1 MRLLDVILPLAI
13 RGAYTYAVSNSM
25 PLPAAGARVL
35 VPLGKK
41 AITGIVLREHTEPIA
56 ESVVLR
62 EIIEVLDVTESV
74 VSERQL
80 QLWQWV
86 ADYYMCTLGEVLA
99 AALPAGILDDNYK
112 ARTTTFI
119 RLHEGINLPQAIATL
134 ARAPKQQHVLEVF
147 GRVSTLNAQRS
158 TLNAHLQQAGTPAYP
173 GTQRSCE
180 KRLLIEQSGESTA
193 IVRALVERG
202 ILDEYEE
209 NTTRLQPYTGQIEPA
224 HPLTAPQQKAKD
236 EIDRY
241 FGSQDPL
248 QLPLQRGKVGEWHSS
263 IENNLSPSLRR
274 EGRGGS
280 DIVLLHGVTS
290 SGKTEVYIHLIQ
302 EQLQRGKQ
310 VLYLVPEIALTT
322 QLTTRLQAVFGSRLL
337 VYHSRFSDAE
347 RVEIYH
353 AVRTAQTPLVV
364 LGARSAVFLP
374 LHDLGLV
381 IVDEEHEASYKQ
393 QEPAP
398 RYHARSV
405 AMMMARWQ
413 GAKVLLG
420 SATPSVETYHN
431 AMTGKYGLVRL
442 SERYAG
448 LQLPQITLIDLKRQ
462 YHRKEM
468 YDHFSD
474 PLVARM
480 QEALASGKQVILFQN
495 RRGYAPLLQ
504 CTACGQTPRC
514 VNCDVP
520 LTLHM
525 RLQEMTCHYCGYH
538 TPIPAQCPACGGKM
552 RVQGFGTERLEEEVQ
567 KLFPEAR
574 VMRMDLDTT
583 RNKNAYQQ
591 IINAMAN
598 HEVDILIGTQMVT
611 KGLHFDDVSLV
622 AVLSADAMLNQP
634 DFRSYERA
642 YQMLEQVAGRAGR
655 KGPQGEVFIQTFEP
669 QNPVLDYVQ
678 HHDYEGLFQT
688 QIAEREMFHYPPF
701 YRMIV
706 LVLKHHNMSRLECA
720 AGVLQERLQQVF
732 GERVSAVVVPQ
743 VSRVR
748 NEYIREIRLRV
759 EATANIRRAKQL
771 LREQINDVQALP
783 DCKGTT
789 ILADVDPL

>member
-1 MRLLDVILPLAI
+1 MVRPGDRTSL
-13 RGAYTYAVSNSM
+13 GAS
-25 PLPAAGARVL
+25 
-35 VPLGKK
+35 LGSSIGD
-41 AITGIVLREHTEPIA
+41 ALRFSP
-56 ESVVLR
+56 
-62 EIIEVLDVTESV
+62 
-74 VSERQL
+74 
-80 QLWQWV
+80 
-86 ADYYMCTLGEVLA
+86 
-99 AALPAGILDDNYK
+99 
-112 ARTTTFI
+112 
-119 RLHEGINLPQAIATL
+119 
-134 ARAPKQQHVLEVF
+134 
-147 GRVSTLNAQRS
+147 
-158 TLNAHLQQAGTPAYP
+158 
-173 GTQRSCE
+173 SCE

-202 ILDEYEE
+202 IFDEYEE
-209 NTTRLQPYTGQIEPA
+209 NTTRLQPFTGNIEPA

-241 FGSQDPL
+241 FGY
-248 QLPLQRGKVGEWHSS
+248 KT
-263 IENNLSPSLRR
+263 PS
-274 EGRGGS
+274 
-280 DIVLLHGVTS
+280 VLLHGVTS

-353 AVRTAQTPLVV
+353 AVRTAQTPIVV

-431 AMTGKYGLVRL
+431 AMSGKYGLVRL

-448 LQLPQITLIDLKRQ
+448 LQLPRISIIDLKRQ

-474 PLVARM
+474 PLVERIR
-480 QEALASGKQVILFQN
+480 QVLASGKQVILFQN

-538 TPIPAQCPACGGKM
+538 APIPAQCPACGGKM
-552 RVQGFGTERLEEEVQ
+552 RVQGFGTERLEEEVK

-655 KGPQGEVFIQTFEP
+655 KGQQGEVFIQTFEP

-678 HHDYEGLFQT
+678 RHDYEGLFQT

-706 LVLKHHNMSRLECA
+706 LVLKHHNQSRLECA
-720 AGVLQERLQQVF
+720 ARVLQERLRQIF

-759 EATANIRRAKQL
+759 EAKANIRRAKQL
-771 LREQINDVQALP
+771 LSEQINFVQSLA

-789 ILADVDPL
+789 ILADVDPS

>member
-1 MRLLDVILPLAI
+1 MPMAI
-13 RGAYTYAVSNSM
+13 RETYTYALPDSM
-25 PLPAAGARVL
+25 PMPAVGARVL

-41 AITGIVLREHTEPIA
+41 VITGIFLREHTEPIA
-56 ESVVLR
+56 EGIALR

-74 VSERQL
+74 VSEQQL
-80 QLWQWV
+80 QLWQWM

-112 ARTTTFI
+112 ARTTTFV
-119 RLHEGINLPQAIATL
+119 RLHEGIDPQQALRDL
-134 ARAPKQQHVLEVF
+134 ARAPKQQRVLETLLNLNSETPSISPLKGENKKSPF
-147 GRVSTLNAQRS
+147 KGDLEGLFSEGRGGS
-158 TLNAHLQQAGTPAYP
+158 
-173 GTQRSCE
+173 E

-202 ILDEYEE
+202 IFDEYEE
-209 NTTRLQPYTGQIEPA
+209 NTTRLQPFTGNIEPA

-241 FGSQDPL
+241 FGYKP
-248 QLPLQRGKVGEWHSS
+248 LPL
-263 IENNLSPSLRR
+263 R

-280 DIVLLHGVTS
+280 SVLLHGVTS

-353 AVRTAQTPLVV
+353 AVRTAQTPIVV

-374 LHDLGLV
+374 LHELGLV

-405 AMMMARWQ
+405 AMMLARWQ

-431 AMTGKYGLVRL
+431 AMSGKYGLVRL

-448 LQLPQITLIDLKRQ
+448 LQLPRITLIDLKRQ

-480 QEALASGKQVILFQN
+480 QEVLASGKQVILFQN

-552 RVQGFGTERLEEEVQ
+552 RVQGFGTERLEEEVK

-655 KGPQGEVFIQTFEP
+655 KGQQGEVFIQTFEP

-678 HHDYEGLFQT
+678 RHDYEGLFQT
-688 QIAEREMFHYPPF
+688 QIAEREIFHYPPF

-706 LVLKHHNMSRLECA
+706 LVLKHHNLSRLECA
-720 AGVLQERLQQVF
+720 ARVLQERLRQIF

-759 EATANIRRAKQL
+759 EAKANIRRAKQL
-771 LREQINDVQALP
+771 LSEQINFVQSLA

-789 ILADVDPL
+789 ILADVDPS

>member
-1 MRLLDVILPLAI
+1 MPLAI
-13 RGAYTYAVSNSM
+13 RETYTYALPDSM
-25 PLPAAGARVL
+25 PMPAVGARVL

-41 AITGIVLREHTEPIA
+41 VITGIVLREHTEPIA
-56 ESVVLR
+56 EGIALR

-74 VSERQL
+74 VSEQQL
-80 QLWQWV
+80 QLWQWM

-112 ARTTTFI
+112 ARTTTFV
-119 RLHEGINLPQAIATL
+119 RLHEGIDPQQALRDL
-134 ARAPKQQHVLEVF
+134 ARAPKQQRVLE
-147 GRVSTLNAQRS
+147 TLLK
-158 TLNAHLQQAGTPAYP
+158 TLSNSPLKGENQMSPFKGDLEGQ
-173 GTQRSCE
+173 E

-202 ILDEYEE
+202 IFDEYEE
-209 NTTRLQPYTGQIEPA
+209 NTTRLQPFTGNIEPA

-236 EIDRY
+236 EIVRY
-241 FGSQDPL
+241 FGYKTPSKTPSISPL
-248 QLPLQRGKVGEWHSS
+248 KGE
-263 IENNLSPSLRR
+263 NKKSPSDPPCPSLKGR
-274 EGRGGS
+274 ELSSPFKGETEGVLGRGGS
-280 DIVLLHGVTS
+280 SILLHGVTS

-353 AVRTAQTPLVV
+353 AVRTAQTPIVV

-374 LHDLGLV
+374 LHELGLV

-431 AMTGKYGLVRL
+431 AMSGKYGLVRL

-448 LQLPQITLIDLKRQ
+448 LQLPRISIIDLKRQ

-480 QEALASGKQVILFQN
+480 QEVLASGKQVILFQN

-538 TPIPAQCPACGGKM
+538 TPIPQQCPACGGKM
-552 RVQGFGTERLEEEVQ
+552 RVQGFGTERLEEEVK

-583 RNKNAYQQ
+583 RIKNAYQQ

-655 KGPQGEVFIQTFEP
+655 KGQQGEVFIQTFEP

-678 HHDYEGLFQT
+678 RHDYEGLFQT
-688 QIAEREMFHYPPF
+688 QIAERELFHYPPF

-706 LVLKHHNMSRLECA
+706 LVLKHHNLSRLECA
-720 AGVLQERLQQVF
+720 ARVLQERLRQIF

-759 EATANIRRAKQL
+759 EAKANIRRAKQL
-771 LREQINDVQALP
+771 LNEQINFVQSLA

-789 ILADVDPL
+789 ILADVDPS

>member
-1 MRLLDVILPLAI
+1 MRLLNVILPLAI
-13 RGAYTYAVSNSM
+13 RETYTYALPDSM
-25 PLPAAGARVL
+25 PMPAVGARVL

-41 AITGIVLREHTEPIA
+41 VITGIVLREHTEPIA
-56 ESVVLR
+56 EGIALR

-74 VSERQL
+74 VSEQQL
-80 QLWQWV
+80 QLWQWM

-112 ARTTTFI
+112 ARTTTFV
-119 RLHEGINLPQAIATL
+119 RLHEGIDPQQALRDL
-134 ARAPKQQHVLEVF
+134 ARAPKQQRVLEVF
-147 GRVSTLNAQRS
+147 ERVAGCSSPVSTNQSMVR
-158 TLNAHLQQAGTPAYP
+158 P
-173 GTQRSCE
+173 GDRTSLGASLGSSIGDALRFSPSCE

-202 ILDEYEE
+202 IFDEYEE
-209 NTTRLQPYTGQIEPA
+209 NTTRLQPFTGNIEPA

-241 FGSQDPL
+241 FGY
-248 QLPLQRGKVGEWHSS
+248 KT
-263 IENNLSPSLRR
+263 PS
-274 EGRGGS
+274 
-280 DIVLLHGVTS
+280 VLLHGVTS

-353 AVRTAQTPLVV
+353 AVRTAQTPIVV

-374 LHDLGLV
+374 LHELGLV

-431 AMTGKYGLVRL
+431 AMSGKYGLVRL

-448 LQLPQITLIDLKRQ
+448 LQLPRISIIDLKRQ

-480 QEALASGKQVILFQN
+480 QEVLASGKQVILFQN

-552 RVQGFGTERLEEEVQ
+552 RVQGFGTERLEEEVK

-655 KGPQGEVFIQTFEP
+655 KGQQGEVFIQTFEP

-678 HHDYEGLFQT
+678 RHDYEGLFQT
-688 QIAEREMFHYPPF
+688 QIAEREIFHYPPF

-706 LVLKHHNMSRLECA
+706 LVLKHHNLSRLECA
-720 AGVLQERLQQVF
+720 AGVLQERLRQIF

-759 EATANIRRAKQL
+759 EAKANIRRAKQL
-771 LREQINDVQALP
+771 LSEQINFVQSLA
-783 DCKGTT
+783 DCRGTT
-789 ILADVDPL
+789 ILADVDPS

>member
-1 MRLLDVILPLAI
+1 MPLAI
-13 RGAYTYAVSNSM
+13 RETYTYALPDSM
-25 PLPAAGARVL
+25 PMPAVGARVL

-41 AITGIVLREHTEPIA
+41 VITGIVLREHTEPIA
-56 ESVVLR
+56 EGIALR

-74 VSERQL
+74 VSEQQL
-80 QLWQWV
+80 QLWQWM

-112 ARTTTFI
+112 ARTTTFV
-119 RLHEGINLPQAIATL
+119 RLHEGIDPQQALRDL
-134 ARAPKQQHVLEVF
+134 ARAPKQQRVLE
-147 GRVSTLNAQRS
+147 TLLK
-158 TLNAHLQQAGTPAYP
+158 TLSNSPLKGENQMSPFKGDLEGQ
-173 GTQRSCE
+173 E

-202 ILDEYEE
+202 IFDEYEE
-209 NTTRLQPYTGQIEPA
+209 NTTRLQPFTGNIEPA

-241 FGSQDPL
+241 FGYKT
-248 QLPLQRGKVGEWHSS
+248 LPL
-263 IENNLSPSLRR
+263 R

-280 DIVLLHGVTS
+280 SILLHGVTS

-353 AVRTAQTPLVV
+353 AVRTAQTPIVV

-374 LHDLGLV
+374 LHELGLV

-431 AMTGKYGLVRL
+431 AMSGKYGLVRL

-448 LQLPQITLIDLKRQ
+448 LQLPRISIIDLKRQ

-480 QEALASGKQVILFQN
+480 QEVLASGKQVILFQN

-538 TPIPAQCPACGGKM
+538 TPIPQQCPACGGKM
-552 RVQGFGTERLEEEVQ
+552 RVQGFGTERLEEEVK

-583 RNKNAYQQ
+583 RIKNAYQQ

-655 KGPQGEVFIQTFEP
+655 KGQQGEVFIQTFEP

-678 HHDYEGLFQT
+678 RHDYEGLFQT
-688 QIAEREMFHYPPF
+688 QIAEREIFHYPPF

-706 LVLKHHNMSRLECA
+706 LVLKHHNLSRLECA
-720 AGVLQERLQQVF
+720 ARVLQERLRQIF

-759 EATANIRRAKQL
+759 EAKANIRRAKQL
-771 LREQINDVQALP
+771 LSEQINFVQSLA

-789 ILADVDPL
+789 ILADVDPS